1 MLYDCHVT
9 VLHRLQSLLGQQG
22 IKDGSLS
29 LNENAKR
36 SGKRGVNWKGSEV
49 RALLAVWEEEV
60 NRRGA
65 KDSCMKNAASEI
77 FEAIAQKLRMEH
89 DVNKTGVQVQLK
101 CKKR

>member
-1 MLYDCHVT
+1 MA
-9 VLHRLQSLLGQQG
+9 
-22 IKDGSLS
+22 LS
-29 LNENAKR
+29 LNENAKK

-65 KDSCMKNAASEI
+65 KDSCTKNAASEI

-101 CKKR
+101 CKTLRQKYTKVFHLNYTGKLNL